1 MQSVLIC
8 LVMWWALVAQ
18 VDFQQYPGS
27 KLDGQSGC
35 QTTARSKN
43 LDCKVYTTNDSF
55 EVVYA
60 FYKARYKEFPT
71 PFPAPRLPNGREVKW
86 AFFILDGAKDLSRS
100 EHWVKIQRPFIG
112 SIAENGQGE
121 FKDIRDVSVIQTID
135 KH

>member
-1 MQSVLIC
+1 MQSILIC
-8 LVMWWALVAQ
+8 IVMLSLVAQ
-18 VDFQQYPGS
+18 VDFQPYPGS
-27 KLDGQSGC
+27 KLDGSSGC
-35 QTTARSKN
+35 QSTARSKN

-55 EVVYA
+55 GVVYA

-71 PFPAPRLPNGREVKW
+71 PLPAPRLPDGRDVKW

-112 SIAENGQGE
+112 TNGNDGQGD